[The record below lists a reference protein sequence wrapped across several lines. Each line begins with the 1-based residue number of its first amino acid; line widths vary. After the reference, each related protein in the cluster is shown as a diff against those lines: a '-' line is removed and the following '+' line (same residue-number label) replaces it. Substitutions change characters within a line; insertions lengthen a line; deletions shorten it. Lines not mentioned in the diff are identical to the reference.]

1 MNLTEK
7 EIKILNGMRENE
19 YNDALANVGGEYDFE
34 NHCGTW
40 TFTAIENSGL
50 DAKIARGV
58 ISSLIK
64 KGLVIANTVT
74 SNQRTRYNDE
84 DTIEFTKA
92 GAELFRN
99 ADGENCSWGGPKLL
113 KEKEIEIQTETE
125 EIILP
130 KYEEL
135 TALYKIP
142 GQKEYKLMKST
153 DYKNKSE
160 FLKECIANGFKS
172 ITILN
177 KKDLLVREYS
187 QFHLYSAYKKAGFH
201 DLDEKLAELD

>member
-19 YNDALANVGGEYDFE
+19 YGDALANVGGEYDFE
-34 NHCGTW
+34 NYCGTW

-50 DAKIARGV
+50 DAKTARGV
-58 ISSLIK
+58 ISSLVK

-74 SNQRTRYNDE
+74 SYQRTRYNDE
-84 DTIEFTKA
+84 DTIEFTKT
-92 GAELFRN
+92 GAELFIN

-113 KEKEIEIQTETE
+113 KEKEIEIEDIIEETIVE
-125 EIILP
+125 EN
-130 KYEEL
+130 EEL

-142 GQKEYKLMKST
+142 GEKEYRLMKST
-153 DYKNKSE
+153 DYKNKSQ
-160 FLKECIANGFKS
+160 FLKDCIANGFKS

-177 KKDLLVREYS
+177 KKDLLVREHS
-187 QFHLYSAYKKAGFH
+187 QYHLYSAYKKSGSH